1 VPRQDGSCI
10 LFDLLS
16 HAIHQARDGP
26 RNAAFASNGSLEN
39 RTLIVRFPRSRW
51 WISLPVLASLAVIWL
66 AVGGL
71 SRPVPPPTDRLPDE
85 DGAGGAQAKLQTPPG
100 PELRNEG
107 TTVGRGGTLAA
118 ALDRLGAPRELRH
131 TLLEEIGAHVDA
143 RKLSP
148 RTGLLARI
156 DEAGAWRTV
165 AVRPE
170 PQRFLRVEI
179 GGTPGSSQF
188 DSRWIELP
196 VEVEVHSTSG
206 VIEDSVAQALSDS
219 PDGRVLVPAFA
230 DIFQWDVDLLVDPR
244 PGDRVRMV
252 YEIERLGPLPP
263 GLPEFEGAPSRSGE
277 ALGIGRI
284 LAASYTGA
292 RARSNAFWIEND
304 EGQGNYYDA
313 QGQPLRKTF
322 LKSPLNY
329 RRISSGFS
337 RARRNPVTRRVVPHH
352 GVDYAARAGTPVVAA
367 ADGRVAS
374 AGWDGPL
381 GRAVRIRHGSEYVTI
396 YGHLKGFA
404 RGIRRG
410 AEVRQNQ
417 VIGYVGSSG
426 RATGPHL
433 HYTVVHGG
441 RPIDPMRM
449 KNPPVEPLDP
459 ALLPD
464 LRLAVRQWRPLLDL
478 EADPIIEL
486 ARRGTSKPARRQ
498 GPGA

>member
-1 VPRQDGSCI
+1 M
-10 LFDLLS
+10 
-16 HAIHQARDGP
+16 
-26 RNAAFASNGSLEN
+26 
-39 RTLIVRFPRSRW
+39 IVRIPRSRW
-51 WISLPVLASLAVIWL
+51 WVSLPLLASLVVLWL
-66 AVGGL
+66 TVGSG
-71 SRPVPPPTDRLPDE
+71 SRPELQGTGQLPDQ
-85 DGAGGAQAKLQTPPG
+85 DSRGTMAQEAQSAPE
-100 PELRNEG
+100 PELRDET

-118 ALDRLGAPRELRH
+118 ALDRLGVPGELRQP
-131 TLLEEIGAHVDA
+131 LLAEIGTHLDA

-156 DEAGAWRTV
+156 DETGAWRV
-165 AVRPE
+165 LAVRPDPE
-170 PQRFLRVEI
+170 RFLRVEV
-179 GGTPGSSQF
+179 GESLESPRLAS
-188 DSRWIELP
+188 DWIELP
-196 VEVEVHSTSG
+196 VEVEVHSASG
-206 VIEDSVAQALSDS
+206 VIKDSVAQALADS
-219 PDGRVLVPAFA
+219 RDGRVLVPAFA

-244 PGDRVRMV
+244 PGDRVRLV
-252 YEIERLGPLPP
+252 YEIERLGALPA
-263 GLPEFEGAPSRSGE
+263 GLPGFEGAPSHSGE
-277 ALGIGRI
+277 SLGVRRI

-292 RARSNAFWIEND
+292 MARASAFWIEDD
-304 EGQGNYYDA
+304 EGQGNYYDV

-329 RRISSGFS
+329 RRISSRFS

-352 GVDYAARAGTPVVAA
+352 GVDYAARTGTPVVAA
-367 ADGRVAS
+367 ADGRVAA
-374 AGWDGPL
+374 AGWDGAL

-404 RGIRRG
+404 GGIRRG

-441 RPIDPMRM
+441 RPIDPMKM

-464 LRLAVRQWRPLLDL
+464 LRLAVRRWRPLLDL
-478 EADPIIEL
+478 EPDPIIEL
-486 ARRGTSKPARRQ
+486 ARGVRPETARRK

>member
-1 VPRQDGSCI
+1 
-10 LFDLLS
+10 
-16 HAIHQARDGP
+16 
-26 RNAAFASNGSLEN
+26 
-39 RTLIVRFPRSRW
+39 
-51 WISLPVLASLAVIWL
+51 
-66 AVGGL
+66 
-71 SRPVPPPTDRLPDE
+71 
-85 DGAGGAQAKLQTPPG
+85 
-100 PELRNEG
+100 
-107 TTVGRGGTLAA
+107 VGRGGTLAG
-118 ALDRLGAPRELRH
+118 ALDRLGAPAELRQP
-131 TLLEEIGAHVDA
+131 LLEEIGTHIDA

-156 DEAGAWRTV
+156 DETGAWRTV
-165 AVRPE
+165 AVRPDPE
-170 PQRFLRVEI
+170 RFLRVEI
-179 GGTPGSSQF
+179 GESSETPRLVPS
-188 DSRWIELP
+188 WIELP
-196 VEVEVHSTSG
+196 VEVEVLSASG
-206 VIEDSVAQALSDS
+206 VIEASVAQALADS

-263 GLPEFEGAPSRSGE
+263 GLPGFQGAPDQTGE
-277 ALGIGRI
+277 TLGIGRI

-304 EGQGNYYDA
+304 EGQGNYYDV

-329 RRISSGFS
+329 RRISSRFS

-374 AGWDGPL
+374 AGWDGAL

-404 RGIRRG
+404 RGIRSG

-459 ALLPD
+459 ARVPD
-464 LRLAVRQWRPLLDL
+464 LRQAIRQWRPLLDL
-478 EADPIIEL
+478 ESDPVVEL
-486 ARRGTSKPARRQ
+486 AQRAIPRSTSRK